1 VEASGMRKNKD
12 ANVRRMQWT
21 DEVELALKTNK
32 RFKWEMFEIEQSYST
47 GTHLQLKSLSF
58 QSPV

>member
-32 RFKWEMFEIEQSYST
+32 RFKWEMFEIEQSNST

-58 QSPV
+58 